1 MLEAVSGVYR
11 SIKVGPPTQ
20 SDATMGPVIS
30 AAQREKCENLVEA
43 AEEHGGKVVC
53 GGGRPAGLDRG
64 YYFEPTVL
72 DVPDN
77 ANPAAREEIFGPVI
91 AVIGYR
97 DLDHAVEIA
106 NDSIYGLSGQVY
118 GADVATA
125 VRVARR
131 LRTGAVNVN
140 TTVFSAYAPSGGY
153 KQSGLGRER
162 GTDGIREFQEVK
174 HMSIGSFHYDQH
186 HHQAECQSDES
197 TPFDL
202 NWLISV
208 DDHILEP
215 PNLWVDRVASKDR
228 DRAPHM
234 EVDDK
239 GMDVWVYDGKKMP
252 SSGLSAVVGKS
263 KEEFSPE
270 PLNYSEMRPGCYDAK
285 ARVED
290 MDLSGVLA
298 SLCFPTLPRFCGQLF
313 MEASDRE
320 FGFECLQIYND
331 WLVEEWCGAA
341 PGRYIPLMLI
351 PMWDPALAAEEMERM
366 AAKGVTSFAFSENPE
381 PLGLPT
387 IHDADHYWEPV
398 MAKANELDMVASM
411 HVGSSSTL
419 PRICNDA
426 PFMANLTWGASR
438 TSGTMLSWLFSGL
451 FQRYPNLKIAL
462 SEGECGWMPY
472 FLERAEQVLD
482 KQRYWVKRG
491 TKFMGHAG
499 NEADLDTLDIRE
511 TFRKHIYGCIIEDR
525 HAVKSLDELG
535 EDNIMC
541 ETDYPHSDSTWPNC
555 IEVARNT
562 MKDLPAEVQYKLLRG
577 NAERLYRFTPAEPP
591 ALTGA

>member
-1 MLEAVSGVYR
+1 MSPEANGHKTY
-11 SIKVGPPTQ
+11 
-20 SDATMGPVIS
+20 
-30 AAQREKCENLVEA
+30 NL
-43 AEEHGGKVVC
+43 
-53 GGGRPAGLDRG
+53 D
-64 YYFEPTVL
+64 
-72 DVPDN
+72 
-77 ANPAAREEIFGPVI
+77 
-91 AVIGYR
+91 
-97 DLDHAVEIA
+97 
-106 NDSIYGLSGQVY
+106 
-118 GADVATA
+118 
-125 VRVARR
+125 
-131 LRTGAVNVN
+131 
-140 TTVFSAYAPSGGY
+140 
-153 KQSGLGRER
+153 
-162 GTDGIREFQEVK
+162 
-174 HMSIGSFHYDQH
+174 
-186 HHQAECQSDES
+186 
-197 TPFDL
+197 
-202 NWLISV
+202 WLISV

-234 EVDDK
+234 EVDDT
-239 GMDVWVYDGKKMP
+239 GMDVWVYDGKRMP

-285 ARVED
+285 ARLED
-290 MDLSGVLA
+290 MDRSGVLA

-320 FGFECLQIYND
+320 FGFQCLQIYND
-331 WLVEEWCGAA
+331 WLVEDWCGVA

-351 PMWDPALAAEEMERM
+351 PMWDPALAVKEMERM
-366 AAKGVTSFAFSENPE
+366 AAKGVTAFAFSENPE

-387 IHDADHYWEPV
+387 IHDTNGYWEPV
-398 MAKANELDMVASM
+398 MAAANELELVASM

-419 PRICNDA
+419 PKICNDA

-491 TKFMGHAG
+491 QTFMGHAG
-499 NEADLDTLDIRE
+499 NGADLDTLDIRQS
-511 TFRKHIYGCIIEDR
+511 FRDHVYGCIIEDH
-525 HAVKSLDELG
+525 HAVKSLAELG
-535 EDNIMC
+535 EDNVMC

-555 IEVARNT
+555 IERRPQHHEGPSGERAVQAAARKRRTAVPVYAGRAACPGERVIPVAGVLDG
-562 MKDLPAEVQYKLLRG
+562 KSAIV
-577 NAERLYRFTPAEPP
+577 
-591 ALTGA
+591 TGAGSGVGRVSAARFAQEGARVVVADIDLDNAKETVREIESAGGSADPVGADVSDEQQVQDRDRGRGRPVRSARHPVQQRRHPDAATRHDIRGPLARRLQPPGRGQPRRGVPRVQVRGAALQGAR

>member
-1 MLEAVSGVYR
+1 MTIDDS
-11 SIKVGPPTQ
+11 KTF
-20 SDATMGPVIS
+20 
-30 AAQREKCENLVEA
+30 NL
-43 AEEHGGKVVC
+43 
-53 GGGRPAGLDRG
+53 D
-64 YYFEPTVL
+64 
-72 DVPDN
+72 
-77 ANPAAREEIFGPVI
+77 
-91 AVIGYR
+91 
-97 DLDHAVEIA
+97 
-106 NDSIYGLSGQVY
+106 
-118 GADVATA
+118 
-125 VRVARR
+125 
-131 LRTGAVNVN
+131 
-140 TTVFSAYAPSGGY
+140 
-153 KQSGLGRER
+153 
-162 GTDGIREFQEVK
+162 
-174 HMSIGSFHYDQH
+174 
-186 HHQAECQSDES
+186 
-197 TPFDL
+197 
-202 NWLISV
+202 WLISV

-215 PNLWVDRVASKDR
+215 PNLWVDRVPSKDR

-234 EVDDK
+234 EIDDK
-239 GMDVWVYDGKKMP
+239 GMDFWVYDGKKLP

-270 PLNYSEMRPGCYDAK
+270 PLSYSEMRPGCYDPT

-290 MDLSGVLA
+290 MDRSGVLA

-320 FGFECLQIYND
+320 FGFRCLQIYND
-331 WLVEEWCGAA
+331 WLIEDWCGAA

-351 PMWDPALAAEEMERM
+351 PMWDPALAVTEMERM
-366 AAKGVTSFAFSENPE
+366 AAKGVTAFAFSENPE

-387 IHDADHYWEPV
+387 IHDIDGYWEPV
-398 MAKANELDMVASM
+398 MAAANELGLVASM

-419 PRICNDA
+419 PKICNDA

-462 SEGECGWMPY
+462 SEGEVGWMPY

-491 TKFMGHAG
+491 QTFMGHAG
-499 NEADLDTLDIRE
+499 NGADLDTLDIRQS
-511 TFRKHIYGCIIEDR
+511 FRDHVFGCIIEDH

-541 ETDYPHSDSTWPNC
+541 ETDYPHSDSTWPDC
-555 IEVARNT
+555 ISVARNT
-562 MKDLPAEVQYKLLRG
+562 MKDLPESVQYKLLRG

-591 ALTGA
+591 ILANA

>member
-1 MLEAVSGVYR
+1 
-11 SIKVGPPTQ
+11 
-20 SDATMGPVIS
+20 
-30 AAQREKCENLVEA
+30 
-43 AEEHGGKVVC
+43 
-53 GGGRPAGLDRG
+53 
-64 YYFEPTVL
+64 
-72 DVPDN
+72 
-77 ANPAAREEIFGPVI
+77 
-91 AVIGYR
+91 
-97 DLDHAVEIA
+97 
-106 NDSIYGLSGQVY
+106 
-118 GADVATA
+118 
-125 VRVARR
+125 
-131 LRTGAVNVN
+131 
-140 TTVFSAYAPSGGY
+140 
-153 KQSGLGRER
+153 
-162 GTDGIREFQEVK
+162 
-174 HMSIGSFHYDQH
+174 MSIVDVKSEALSNETEG
-186 HHQAECQSDES
+186 AAI
-197 TPFDL
+197 DL

-228 DRAPHM
+228 DRAPNM
-234 EVDDK
+234 QVDDK

-270 PLNYSEMRPGCYDAK
+270 PLNYSDMRPGCYDAK

-290 MDLSGVLA
+290 MNLSGVLA

-320 FGFECLQIYND
+320 FGFQCLQIYND

-341 PGRYIPLMLI
+341 PGRYIPLMLV
-351 PMWDPALAAEEMERM
+351 PMWDPQLAVKEMERM

-387 IHDADHYWEPV
+387 IHDANHYWEPV
-398 MAKANELDMVASM
+398 MAAANELGMVASM

-462 SEGECGWMPY
+462 SEGELGWAPY

-482 KQRYWVKRG
+482 KQRYWVSRG

-511 TFRKHIYGCIIEDR
+511 TFRNHIYGCIIEDR
-525 HAVKSLDELG
+525 HALKSLDELG

-555 IEVARNT
+555 IDVARDT
-562 MKDLPAEVQYKLLRG
+562 MKDLPERVQYKLLRG

-591 ALTGA
+591 VVANA